1 VIGSF
6 GSSSKVSTVLM
17 EPEARKNPMRPEDH
31 EHVEDVIQQHATLTR
46 EKYSAGREEHGGDCW
61 AKPGMLAHA
70 IDESADLPV
79 YLQTLR
85 RQMLDLAA
93 DCDRQGL
100 SIVGAQIRYLVY
112 K

>member
-6 GSSSKVSTVLM
+6 GSSSKVSTVLD
-17 EPEARKNPMRPEDH
+17 ARQNPMRPEDH
-31 EHVEDVIQQHATLTR
+31 EHVEDVIRQHAELTR

-70 IDESADLPV
+70 IDESSDLTV
-79 YLQTLR
+79 YLHTLR
-85 RQMLDLAA
+85 KQMLDLAD

-100 SIVGAQIRYLVY
+100 SIVGAQIRYLVH

>member
-6 GSSSKVSTVLM
+6 GSSSKVATVAVDDST
-17 EPEARKNPMRPEDH
+17 NQMRPEDH
-31 EHVEDVIQQHATLTR
+31 EHVEDVIRQHSELTR
-46 EKYSAGREEHGGDCW
+46 DKYRAGRLEHGGDCW

-85 RQMLDLAA
+85 KQMLDLAA